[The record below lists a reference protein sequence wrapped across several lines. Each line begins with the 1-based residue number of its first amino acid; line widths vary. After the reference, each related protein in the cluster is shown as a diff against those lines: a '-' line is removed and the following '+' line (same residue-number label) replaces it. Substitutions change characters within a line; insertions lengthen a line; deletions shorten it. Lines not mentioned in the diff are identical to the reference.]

1 MGHIKIAQNFN
12 CMEAIFCPV
21 NLNLISVCGKDNFKL
36 LRHQDDDV
44 KIALNNIMFKEK
56 K

>member
-1 MGHIKIAQNFN
+1 MGHIKLAQNTV
-12 CMEAIFCPV
+12 CTEVLFCPV
-21 NLNLISVCGKDNFKL
+21 NLNLISICGKDNFKL

-44 KIALNNIMFKEK
+44 KIAVNNIMFKDK